1 MKHLY
6 IIGGTMGV
14 GKTTVCRILKEKL
27 EGSVFLDGDWCW
39 DMHPFQV
46 TEETKRMVQENI
58 VFVLNNFLSCTAYD
72 HVIFCWVLH
81 QQNIIDDL
89 LARLRTD
96 NCEVHLK
103 SSGWIVKLWRIFL
116 EKSRNLKL
124 HILQMCLHPSKTSL
138 HFLRWFSWIRCTH
151 ICRCGGIGRR
161 KGLKILR
168 RVISVPVRVRPPAL
182 SKRD

>member
-1 MKHLY
+1 MMAQWLSWLERRPVTAEVESSSLFWVVSHRQ
-6 IIGGTMGV
+6 MGYN
-14 GKTTVCRILKEKL
+14 L
-27 EGSVFLDGDWCW
+27 
-39 DMHPFQV
+39 
-46 TEETKRMVQENI
+46 
-58 VFVLNNFLSCTAYD
+58 
-72 HVIFCWVLH
+72 IFAAVSE
-81 QQNIIDDL
+81 
-89 LARLRTD
+89 LADARD
-96 NCEVHLK
+96 LK